1 VIAGQRELLSRLRA
15 VVEAKDAEVAALRAE
30 LEASRER
37 ERRLELRLAE
47 LERRLAMDS
56 SDSGTPSSKDRIGAK
71 ERRRALRQESER
83 ERRKDRRRGGQ
94 PGHPGRG
101 LARDPDPGERK
112 DADPPAQCRR
122 CGTGLDGAAPAA
134 PGWAQVVD
142 TGVIRTVTEYSL
154 PGLECPCC
162 GTVTV
167 AGPPPGVHAGSVSYG
182 PALNAAAVVLASY
195 GNVPPE
201 RAAHVMAMLL
211 GVPVSAGWVDKA
223 AARLSRQL
231 GRAGF
236 DAAMCAALAAEP
248 VLAADETPV
257 NVLAPGTVP
266 QPAGRDEEDPEDGG
280 RQAPGAPHVLAVRTP
295 GERLTWLQALGSR
308 RKEDVTGGI
317 PARFTG
323 FLTTDGYTAYQR
335 LLSRLAGVQQCC
347 QHVIRRCRAVTKLGP
362 GGLQSWAA
370 DVISILREAHQAVE
384 EARARGD
391 TALDPEQLGKLRQRY
406 DEAAAFGVTHNR
418 LRDWHDGNH
427 PGYALGCWLQEYK
440 EQVWLFTREFAVE
453 WTSNSAERAVRGP
466 KRHQAV
472 SGYWHT
478 LATLARWCRI
488 RSYLDSAAN
497 HGIGTLDAI
506 SAGRVNP
513 NWPHCSPVMWPRI
526 RWRRGR
532 SSPLIWPRPGG
543 GGLEA
548 GGGIAAGWFAGGRAG
563 RDAVERLAFGAAE
576 VVGDL
581 AESVDEGGQ
590 AVGAGG
596 SAQVVLGRGGDLGLG
611 AVEVEVV
618 KDGVDVDE
626 HEDQVAGV
634 SGVEADADDL
644 VVAAGLGDQGHGS
657 ASWGAAAIRSWRT
670 GGGPGRSAAGRSR
683 CR

>member
-1 VIAGQRELLSRLRA
+1 VPEEPGLADVIARLRA
-15 VVEAKDAEVAALRAE
+15 VVEAKDAENQVLRAE
-30 LEASRER
+30 LEAARER
-37 ERRLELRLAE
+37 ERRLGLRLAE

-56 SDSGTPSSKDRIGAK
+56 RDSGTPSSKEPIGAR

-83 ERRKDRRRGGQ
+83 ERSKDRRRGGQ

-122 CGTGLDGAAPAA
+122 CGKDLEGAAPAA
-134 PGWAQVVD
+134 PRWAQVADIEV
-142 TGVIRTVTEYSL
+142 VRTMTEWTL

-167 AGPPPGVHAGSVSYG
+167 ADPPAGAHAGSVSYG
-182 PALNAAAVVLASY
+182 PALNAAAVVLACY

-201 RAAHVMAMLL
+201 RAAQVMAMLL

-223 AARLSRQL
+223 AARLSGQL
-231 GRAGF
+231 EQAGF
-236 DAAMCAALAAEP
+236 DAAMRAALAAEP

-257 NVLAPGTVP
+257 NVLAPGAVP
-266 QPAGRDEEDPEDGG
+266 PPAGQQEEDPEAGDKP
-280 RQAPGAPHVLAVRTP
+280 APGAPHVLAVRTP

-323 FLTTDGYTAYQR
+323 FLITDGYTAYQG
-335 LLSRLAGVQQCC
+335 LLPRLAGVQQCC

-362 GGLQSWAA
+362 GGLQSWAG

-391 TALDPEQLGKLRQRY
+391 TALDPEQLAKLRQRY

-427 PGYALGCWLQEYK
+427 PGYALGCWLRDYK

-453 WTSNSAERAVRGP
+453 WTSNSAERAVKGP

-472 SGYWHT
+472 SGYWHS

-488 RSYLDSAAN
+488 RSYLDSARN
-497 HGIGTLDAI
+497 HGLSALDAI
-506 SAGRVNP
+506 RAALEGKP
-513 NWPHCSPVMWPRI
+513 WLP
-526 RWRRGR
+526 
-532 SSPLIWPRPGG
+532 PLP
-543 GGLEA
+543 A
-548 GGGIAAGWFAGGRAG
+548 
-563 RDAVERLAFGAAE
+563 LA
-576 VVGDL
+576 
-581 AESVDEGGQ
+581 
-590 AVGAGG
+590 
-596 SAQVVLGRGGDLGLG
+596 
-611 AVEVEVV
+611 
-618 KDGVDVDE
+618 
-626 HEDQVAGV
+626 
-634 SGVEADADDL
+634 
-644 VVAAGLGDQGHGS
+644 
-657 ASWGAAAIRSWRT
+657 
-670 GGGPGRSAAGRSR
+670 
-683 CR
+683 